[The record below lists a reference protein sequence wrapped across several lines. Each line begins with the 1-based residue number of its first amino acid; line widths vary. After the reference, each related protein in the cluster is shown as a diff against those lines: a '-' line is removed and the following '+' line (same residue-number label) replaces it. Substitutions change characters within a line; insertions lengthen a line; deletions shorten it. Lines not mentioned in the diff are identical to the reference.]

1 MQAVLSGRFTADGN
15 AIERIDIH
23 RLKLGDSD
31 LSGTVVRRDRRR
43 LARRHPCRGARCAG
57 AAEKRQGRLR
67 PGEIRRRRRCLR
79 QPPPLAVNARIGRL
93 LLGPKRE
100 LRQVAANLLRE
111 GGEWRSAQI
120 DAQYQDGGA
129 LWLRLGEAG
138 DGGRLMFQS
147 DDLGAALKLLDVTD
161 TVIGGRIRIDG
172 KLSREAGKQVLR
184 AHLEG
189 EDYKVKNSSTALRV
203 LSLPSL
209 TGIASAISGSGLP
222 FSTLRGDIVYRDGV
236 LSIEKALGYGES
248 IGVTASG
255 WIDTGRDRVRLN
267 GTVAPA
273 YAVNSLPGKVPVIGA
288 AFGGSQGLF
297 AADFRLGG
305 AISAPEVA
313 VSPLS
318 ALAPGGLR
326 ELFSPIIGFPKPQ
339 PEGGAGTQISQSGVS
354 HSGAL
359 AAFRLRSSYSV
370 RAISSI
376 SKHSMTSPTWMF
388 S

>member
-1 MQAVLSGRFTADGN
+1 
-15 AIERIDIH
+15 
-23 RLKLGDSD
+23 
-31 LSGTVVRRDRRR
+31 
-43 LARRHPCRGARCAG
+43 
-57 AAEKRQGRLR
+57 
-67 PGEIRRRRRCLR
+67 
-79 QPPPLAVNARIGRL
+79 
-93 LLGPKRE
+93 
-100 LRQVAANLLRE
+100 
-111 GGEWRSAQI
+111 
-120 DAQYQDGGA
+120 
-129 LWLRLGEAG
+129 
-138 DGGRLMFQS
+138 MFQS

-172 KLSREAGKQVLR
+172 QLSREAGKQVLR

-209 TGIASAISGSGLP
+209 TGIASAVSGSGLP

-255 WIDTGRDRVRLN
+255 WIDTGRDRIQLN

-273 YAVNSLPGKVPVIGA
+273 YGVNSLPGKVPVIGA

-305 AISAPEVA
+305 ATAAPEVS

-339 PEGGAGTQISQSGVS
+339 PESGAGTQNQPVG
-354 HSGAL
+354 
-359 AAFRLRSSYSV
+359 R
-370 RAISSI
+370 
-376 SKHSMTSPTWMF
+376 
-388 S
+388 